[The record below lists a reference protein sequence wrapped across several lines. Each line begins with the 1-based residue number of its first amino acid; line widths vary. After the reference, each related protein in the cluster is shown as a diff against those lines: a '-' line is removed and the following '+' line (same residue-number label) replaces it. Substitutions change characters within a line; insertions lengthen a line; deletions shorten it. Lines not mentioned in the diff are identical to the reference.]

1 MATNELLTEPPFEKG
16 ETSLASNLK
25 TMKLIVHE
33 HTPRSFHKILNEAR
47 GLSLIGAAVCLV
59 IQVPLL
65 ADSPPA
71 IQVIRSFGR
80 ANTTQSIPVLS
91 PYYGIFVSA
100 IIAGDLF
107 SILAFCVWYF
117 VFRER
122 SQVGALGALLTGV
135 IAYAV
140 DLTSNLSI
148 RSSTLLLNGIA
159 YKLVRNV
166 SSVTFLASTFMLGV
180 AFLFLGYSML
190 KTKYLFGSPA
200 SYLAPLCGILLIF
213 LLPLSFSSDPTRFL
227 IFYMGGIIGQIALFV
242 LAGKKIYRM

>member
-1 MATNELLTEPPFEKG
+1 M
-16 ETSLASNLK
+16 
-25 TMKLIVHE
+25 HE
-33 HTPRSFHKILNEAR
+33 HTRRSFHRILSRAR
-47 GLSLIGAAVCLV
+47 GLPLAGAAVCLV
-59 IQVPLL
+59 IQILLL
-65 ADSPPA
+65 ADSPAA
-71 IQVIRSFGR
+71 IQAIRSFGR
-80 ANTTQSIPVLS
+80 ANTTQFIPVLS
-91 PYYGIFVSA
+91 SYYGVFVSA

-122 SQVGALGALLTGV
+122 SHVAALGALLTGV

-140 DLTSNLSI
+140 DLTTNLSI
-148 RSSTLLLNGIA
+148 HSSRLLLNGIA

-166 SSVTFLASTFMLGV
+166 SSVTFIASTFMLGV

-190 KTKYLFGSPA
+190 KSKYLFGSPT

-227 IFYMGGIIGQIALFV
+227 IFYMGGIIGQIVLFV
-242 LAGKKIYRM
+242 LTGKKIYRM